1 MKKNSIFLKILQMQ
15 GRRKFIRNVAVGTA
29 FMAIP
34 SVSKG
39 LTQEK
44 PLIHQVYFW
53 LKEGV
58 SVENFIGEAK
68 VLKDCPTVKN
78 FYIGTPAATESRD
91 VVDSSYSVAC
101 TLFFDSIEDEQKYQ
115 IDPLHLKFIDE
126 NSNKWSKVIVY
137 DFVI

>member
-1 MKKNSIFLKILQMQ
+1 MQ
-15 GRRKFIRNVAVGTA
+15 GRRKFIRNVAVGAA

-44 PLIHQVYFW
+44 PLIHQVFFW
-53 LKEGV
+53 LHEGV
-58 SVENFIGEAK
+58 SVEEFIHEAK
-68 VLKDCPTVKN
+68 ILEDCSTVKQ

-101 TLFFDSIEDEQKYQ
+101 TLFFDSVEDEKKYQ
-115 IDPLHLKFIDE
+115 IDPLHLNFIE
-126 NSNKWSKVIVY
+126 KNSNKWSRVVVY

>member
-1 MKKNSIFLKILQMQ
+1 MQ

-44 PLIHQVYFW
+44 PLIHQFFFW
-53 LKEGV
+53 LHEGV
-58 SVENFIGEAK
+58 SVEEFIHEAK
-68 VLKDCPTVKN
+68 ILEDCSTVKQ

-101 TLFFDSIEDEQKYQ
+101 TFFFDSVEDEKKYQ
-115 IDPLHLKFIDE
+115 IDPLHLNFIE
-126 NSNKWSKVIVY
+126 KNSNKWSRVVVY